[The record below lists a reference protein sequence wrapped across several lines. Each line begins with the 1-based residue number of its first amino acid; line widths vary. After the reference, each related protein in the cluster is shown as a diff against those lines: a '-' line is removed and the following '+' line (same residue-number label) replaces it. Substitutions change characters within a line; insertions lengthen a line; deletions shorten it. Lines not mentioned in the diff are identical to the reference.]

1 MPGAWPRPWARRRC
15 NCWRRRPATACWAWP
30 ACARRCSASSS
41 RTTTRPPFPAL
52 AMTPTAP
59 PSCRARCPSN
69 PWRRAPD
76 DRGGTTPL
84 PLPQRLGPQGHR
96 GAGGAGR
103 QLARRRRPHHR
114 PAGPQRR
121 RQDHHAAGGGR
132 PGRGRRGP
140 GDGGRAGRGPRA
152 APDPGPAGRA
162 VRRPRPVPAPD
173 RAREHRLLRPPA
185 GPGRRRR
192 PGPRRGTGR
201 AAGPASAAGPPHRGL
216 QPGRAHEDRAGP
228 RPGARPGQ
236 HRAGR
241 AHQRPGRAG
250 HARAARIAA
259 PAARRAGQVHRLLHP
274 HHAGGRA
281 PVRRGGGHGPWPHRG
296 PWQRARAAGAH
307 RPRRLRT
314 GLHRPGLHP
323 RRRTRSGPMRHAWWV
338 FLKELRDALRDRRTL
353 RAVLLSAVLPGPL
366 MLGLISMQ
374 VDDMERHVETRELV
388 VQGIDH
394 APSLRNFAE
403 RQGWTLRDAPADFQ
417 AALRANRQGEPVLQV
432 PEGFEAAMARGEMPR
447 LTLVGDSANSRAS
460 QSQRRVQDLV
470 QGWLRERATLELVLR
485 GVSPAVLQPA
495 TLDTQ
500 DLADPAARGATPM
513 SMLPFMVLMAVVS
526 GALGAALDSTAGER
540 ERGSLEPLLMNP
552 ASRGAP
558 VAGKWAAAMMAIAI
572 RCRSVKEAQ
581 ASATFLVLAVS
592 LLPVVSTLN
601 QTGEKPWQLWL
612 PVVAQSTL
620 MTRVLKA
627 EAITA
632 WDIALPALVCAG
644 LTAAVLT
651 WVARQLG
658 RVVAR

>member
-1 MPGAWPRPWARRRC
+1 
-15 NCWRRRPATACWAWP
+15 
-30 ACARRCSASSS
+30 
-41 RTTTRPPFPAL
+41 
-52 AMTPTAP
+52 
-59 PSCRARCPSN
+59 
-69 PWRRAPD
+69 
-76 DRGGTTPL
+76 
-84 PLPQRLGPQGHR
+84 
-96 GAGGAGR
+96 
-103 QLARRRRPHHR
+103 
-114 PAGPQRR
+114 
-121 RQDHHAAGGGR
+121 
-132 PGRGRRGP
+132 
-140 GDGGRAGRGPRA
+140 
-152 APDPGPAGRA
+152 
-162 VRRPRPVPAPD
+162 
-173 RAREHRLLRPPA
+173 
-185 GPGRRRR
+185 
-192 PGPRRGTGR
+192 
-201 AAGPASAAGPPHRGL
+201 
-216 QPGRAHEDRAGP
+216 
-228 RPGARPGQ
+228 
-236 HRAGR
+236 
-241 AHQRPGRAG
+241 
-250 HARAARIAA
+250 
-259 PAARRAGQVHRLLHP
+259 
-274 HHAGGRA
+274 
-281 PVRRGGGHGPWPHRG
+281 
-296 PWQRARAAGAH
+296 
-307 RPRRLRT
+307 
-314 GLHRPGLHP
+314 
-323 RRRTRSGPMRHAWWV
+323 MRHAWWV

-374 VDDMERHVETRELV
+374 VDDMERHVESRELV

-500 DLADPAARGATPM
+500 DLADPAARGATLM

-552 ASRGAP
+552 ASRGAL
-558 VAGKWAAAMMAIAI
+558 VAGKWAAVALVGMAIAVLSCLSFLPGQWLLRSDQLAAMFRFGWQEAGAFVLLLLPLAGLLAAAMMAIAI

-592 LLPVVSTLN
+592 LLPVVSMLN